1 MKLQTGERMNPKLLG
16 PPLANW
22 YIVERVTDFCR
33 STDRCLQGK
42 AGRSTDRCLQ
52 GKAGNAGGYTQCSVY
67 STQQDSHPLAPRSFP
82 GNRPNILQWED
93 LVPGF
98 CRYWKKRSIFFFF
111 FLLSWE
117 TIVWLTLDCDLWV
130 DRWLEA
136 CCVLDQLGLDIA

>member
-1 MKLQTGERMNPKLLG
+1 MNPKLLV

-82 GNRPNILQWED
+82 GNRPNIVQWED

-98 CRYWKKRSIFFFF
+98 CRY
-111 FLLSWE
+111 
-117 TIVWLTLDCDLWV
+117 
-130 DRWLEA
+130 
-136 CCVLDQLGLDIA
+136 